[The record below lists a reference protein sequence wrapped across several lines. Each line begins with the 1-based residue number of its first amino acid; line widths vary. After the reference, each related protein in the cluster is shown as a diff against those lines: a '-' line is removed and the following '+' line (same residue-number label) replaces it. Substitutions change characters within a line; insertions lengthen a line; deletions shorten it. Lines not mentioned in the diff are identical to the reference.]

1 MTTVNALALAQA
13 QPIASYDVPS
23 PGHGLPPARGIPMTA
38 QTSTQTLLAR
48 HPFTYGMGGPAIE
61 KLATLARNVSFA
73 RNEVIFREGDDIH
86 DFFLV
91 VTGRVALEIVSE
103 GVAHRVHTLSAGD
116 ELGWSAVLM
125 GQGKYFQA
133 RALEQV
139 GALAFD
145 GRELLTLCES
155 EPAFG
160 FKLMHRLLGVVA
172 ERLQATRL
180 QLLDTYWPV
189 AHKAGA

>member
-1 MTTVNALALAQA
+1 
-13 QPIASYDVPS
+13 
-23 PGHGLPPARGIPMTA
+23 MTA
-38 QTSTQTLLAR
+38 ETSTQTLLAR
-48 HPFTYGMGGPAIE
+48 HPFTYGLGGPAIE
-61 KLATLARNVSFA
+61 KMAGLARTVGFS

-86 DFFLV
+86 DFFLILS
-91 VTGRVALEIVSE
+91 GRVALEIVSE

-133 RALEQV
+133 RALEKAE
-139 GALAFD
+139 ALAFD
-145 GRELLTLCES
+145 GGELLALCER
-155 EPAFG
+155 EPAVG

-180 QLLDTYWPV
+180 QLLDMYWPV
-189 AHKAGA
+189 AHRAGA

>member
-1 MTTVNALALAQA
+1 LGAGAAYALNPGDNPAQLAEGAL
-13 QPIASYDVPS
+13 
-23 PGHGLPPARGIPMTA
+23 MTA
-38 QTSTQTLLAR
+38 NTSTQTLLAR
-48 HPFTYGMGGPAIE
+48 HPFTHGMGGPAIE
-61 KLATLARNVSFA
+61 KLASLARNVSFA

-91 VTGRVALEIVSE
+91 VSGRVALEIVSE

-133 RALEQV
+133 RALEQA

-145 GRELLTLCES
+145 GGELLALCES
-155 EPAFG
+155 DPAFG
-160 FKLMHRLLGVVA
+160 YKLMHRLLGVVA

>member
-1 MTTVNALALAQA
+1 MT
-13 QPIASYDVPS
+13 SS
-23 PGHGLPPARGIPMTA
+23 
-38 QTSTQTLLAR
+38 TSTQTLLAR

-61 KLATLARNVSFA
+61 KLASLARVVGYS

-91 VTGRVALEIVSE
+91 LNGRVALEIVSE
-103 GVAHRVHTLSAGD
+103 GTAHRIHTLSAGD

-133 RALEQV
+133 RALEAV
-139 GALAFD
+139 EALAFD
-145 GRELLTLCES
+145 GHELLALCERD
-155 EPAFG
+155 PAFG
-160 FKLMHRLLGVVA
+160 FKLMHRLVGVVA

-180 QLLDTYWPV
+180 QLLDMYWPV